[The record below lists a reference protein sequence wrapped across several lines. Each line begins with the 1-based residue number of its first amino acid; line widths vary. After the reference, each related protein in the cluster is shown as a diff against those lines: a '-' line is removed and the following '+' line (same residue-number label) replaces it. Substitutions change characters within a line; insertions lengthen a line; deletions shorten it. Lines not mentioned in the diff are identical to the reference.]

1 MVSPLFTAFALI
13 AAGQAD
19 SAAAPAADA
28 STQATQESY
37 VPNVRSEGVAEWE
50 ADGER
55 GIHIMSQD
63 GRWYYA
69 RTAAPCPRL
78 RSAMSLGF
86 DTRGP
91 DRLDRHGAVIAEG
104 WRCQLESVV
113 RSAGPDRGPREG

>member
-19 SAAAPAADA
+19 AAPAKAGE
-28 STQATQESY
+28 TY

-55 GIHIMSQD
+55 GLYLMSRG

-69 RTAAPCPRL
+69 RTATPCPRL
-78 RSAMSLGF
+78 NSAVSLGF
-86 DTRGP
+86 ETRGP
-91 DRLDRHGAVIAEG
+91 DRLDRNGTVIAEG
-104 WRCQLESVV
+104 WRCQLESVTY
-113 RSAGPDRGPREG
+113 SEGPPRRRHG